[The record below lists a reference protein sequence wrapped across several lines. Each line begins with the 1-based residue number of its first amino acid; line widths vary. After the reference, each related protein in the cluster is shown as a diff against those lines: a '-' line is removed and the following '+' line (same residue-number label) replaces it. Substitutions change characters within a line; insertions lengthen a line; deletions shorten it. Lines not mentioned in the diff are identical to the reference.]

1 MSNIQLW
8 MTPKRDFT
16 VFFPWLHIVIL
27 GSIQLSDLITT
38 YLMYH
43 YHWTYMNL
51 FIAGLMLI
59 VLLIQ
64 FTCVKHFR
72 FMRKFPLFGIDWLG
86 GVLWAALLAEIAFLF
101 NYGDWYDWWNSP
113 VIRQLTIVIFHHSG
127 YLYLAYDDNPP
138 SFSRTEDV
146 DLSPLLVLIRTSHI
160 SGSISC
166 NRACIRRSLLR
177 RSDEI

>member
-1 MSNIQLW
+1 

-64 FTCVKHFR
+64 TTCIKHFR
-72 FMRKFPLFGIDWLG
+72 FMKKFPL
-86 GVLWAALLAEIAFLF
+86 
-101 NYGDWYDWWNSP
+101 
-113 VIRQLTIVIFHHSG
+113 
-127 YLYLAYDDNPP
+127 
-138 SFSRTEDV
+138 
-146 DLSPLLVLIRTSHI
+146 
-160 SGSISC
+160 
-166 NRACIRRSLLR
+166 
-177 RSDEI
+177 